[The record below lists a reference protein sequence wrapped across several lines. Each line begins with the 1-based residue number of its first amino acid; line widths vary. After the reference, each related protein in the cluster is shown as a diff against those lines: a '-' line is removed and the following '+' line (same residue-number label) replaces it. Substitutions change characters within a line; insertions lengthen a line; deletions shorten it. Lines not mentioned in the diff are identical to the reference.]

1 MNHPPSA
8 NPDVQRELHRQLVL
22 LSPRAFELFAG
33 DLLVYVGL
41 ENVAVTRYIGDAGI
55 DAEGD
60 LVAGAFRFPVGVQVK
75 RYRKNVQRADI
86 DRFIGALTG
95 RFAQG
100 IFVTTADFSA
110 GAQQK
115 AVSTLPRV
123 LTMSGTQVVATMMTH
138 RLGLAP
144 LPGTRHEWAIDAAYF
159 AAFEHQTTR
168 LTQRFAESGA
178 DYDVTSDEQ
187 PVAVPPEADLISL
200 RALSYALRVDTTTIR
215 GWLDSGKLQADE
227 HTTTGESTGFFFRR
241 DRIDAIRQQ
250 FALEHTP
257 ETSDAWRQEFLD
269 FAQSR
274 HLSKSY
280 KPVLLHALL
289 RLVDREGKVAMADL
303 IQAFRAFYVQRQQ
316 DGLPVE
322 FGGPLMTNPAA
333 LSDSA
338 IKRLIVKY
346 PLDRFLIKHY
356 LIYDSDTDTIQI
368 APQLWQNLRYYD
380 VLDVLQSAASQIDY
394 YYRRHDEAAQ

>member
-1 MNHPPSA
+1 
-8 NPDVQRELHRQLVL
+8 VQRELHRQLVL

-60 LVAGAFRFPVGVQVK
+60 LIAGAFRFPVGVQVK

-144 LPGTRHEWAIDAAYF
+144 LPGTLHEWAIDAAYF

-168 LTQRFAESGA
+168 LAQRLAETGA
-178 DYDVTSDEQ
+178 DYDATSSGEQ

-227 HTTTGESTGFFFRR
+227 HPTAGESTGFFFRR

-250 FALEHTP
+250 FALEGVP

-380 VLDVLQSAASQIDY
+380 VLDVLQSAAAQIDY